1 MRKLILLFTLIFSGF
16 VFGQVKD
23 TIIDGK
29 KVEIYYNID
38 RDAEFPEGFEVFKKI
53 IMENFDTSKVKYKK
67 KGRIFTVIVFVV
79 QKDGSLGD
87 FSVSGEN
94 KQFNKEALNAK
105 KKVDVKWSPA
115 LINNLPARQRLKVP
129 LYLTFD

>member
-1 MRKLILLFTLIFSGF
+1 MNKFIILFTLIFSGF

-29 KVEIYYNID
+29 KVKIYYSKD
-38 RDAEFPEGFEVFKKI
+38 KDAEFPEGFEVFKKL

-94 KQFNKEALNAK
+94 KQFNKEALNAI
-105 KKVDVKWSPA
+105 KKVDVKWAPA
-115 LINNLPARQRLKVP
+115 LINNLPARQRFKVP

>member
-1 MRKLILLFTLIFSGF
+1 MKKLILLFTLIFSGF

-29 KVEIYYNID
+29 KVKIYYSKD
-38 RDAEFPEGFEVFKKI
+38 KDAEFPEGFEVFKKL

-94 KQFNKEALNAK
+94 KQFNKEALNAI

-115 LINNLPARQRLKVP
+115 LINNLPARQRFKVP

>member
-1 MRKLILLFTLIFSGF
+1 MNKFIIIFTLILNSF
-16 VFGQVKD
+16 VFGQVND

-38 RDAEFPEGFEVFKKI
+38 RDAEFPEGFEVFKKL

-94 KQFNKEALNAK
+94 KQFNKEALNAI

-115 LINNLPARQRLKVP
+115 LINNLPARQRFKVP

>member
-1 MRKLILLFTLIFSGF
+1 MNKFIIIFTLILNSF

-38 RDAEFPEGFEVFKKI
+38 RDAEFPEGFEVFKKL

-79 QKDGSLGD
+79 QKDGSLGN

-94 KQFNKEALNAK
+94 KQFNKEALNAI

-115 LINNLPARQRLKVP
+115 LINNLPARQRFKVP

>member
-1 MRKLILLFTLIFSGF
+1 MNKFIIIFTLILNSF

-29 KVEIYYNID
+29 KTVIYYNID
-38 RDAEFPEGFEVFKKI
+38 RDAEFPEGFEVFKKL
-53 IMENFDTSKVKYKK
+53 IMKNFDTSKVNYKK
-67 KGRIFTVIVFVV
+67 KGRISTVIVFVV
-79 QKDGSLGD
+79 QKDGSLAD

-94 KQFNKEALNAK
+94 KQFNKEALNAI

-115 LINNLPARQRLKVP
+115 LINNLPARQRFKVP

>member
-1 MRKLILLFTLIFSGF
+1 MNKFIILFTLIFSGF

-29 KVEIYYNID
+29 KVKIYYSKD
-38 RDAEFPEGFEVFKKI
+38 KDAEFPEGFEVFKKL

-94 KQFNKEALNAK
+94 KQFNKEALNAI

-115 LINNLPARQRLKVP
+115 LIKV
-129 LYLTFD
+129 

>member
-1 MRKLILLFTLIFSGF
+1 MKKLIYLIAVIFSSLI
-16 VFGQVKD
+16 FGQVKD

-29 KVEIYYNID
+29 KTVIYSSINK
-38 RDAEFPEGFEVFKKI
+38 DAEFPEGFEVFKKL

-94 KQFNKEALNAK
+94 KQFNKEALNAI

-115 LINNLPARQRLKVP
+115 LINNLPARQRFKVP

>member
-29 KVEIYYNID
+29 KTVIYYNID
-38 RDAEFPEGFEVFKKI
+38 RDAEFPEGFEVFKKL
-53 IMENFDTSKVKYKK
+53 IMKNFDTSKVNYKK
-67 KGRIFTVIVFVV
+67 KGRISTVIVFVV
-79 QKDGSLGD
+79 QKDGSLAD

-94 KQFNKEALNAK
+94 KQFNKEALNAI

-115 LINNLPARQRLKVP
+115 LINNLPARQRFKVP

>member
-1 MRKLILLFTLIFSGF
+1 MNKFIIIFTLILNSF

-29 KVEIYYNID
+29 KTEIYYNID
-38 RDAEFPEGFEVFKKI
+38 RDAEFPEGFEVFKKL
-53 IMENFDTSKVKYKK
+53 IMINFDTSKVNYKK
-67 KGRIFTVIVFVV
+67 KGRISTVIVFVV
-79 QKDGSLGD
+79 QKDGSLAD

-94 KQFNKEALNAK
+94 KQFNKEALNAI

-115 LINNLPARQRLKVP
+115 LINNLPARQRFKVP

>member
-1 MRKLILLFTLIFSGF
+1 MNKFIIIFTFILNSF

-29 KVEIYYNID
+29 KTEIYYNID
-38 RDAEFPEGFEVFKKI
+38 RDAEFPEGFEVFKKL
-53 IMENFDTSKVKYKK
+53 IMKNFDTSKVKYKK

-94 KQFNKEALNAK
+94 KQFNKEALNAI

-115 LINNLPARQRLKVP
+115 LINNLPARQRFKVP

>member
-1 MRKLILLFTLIFSGF
+1 MNKIIIIFTLILNSF

-38 RDAEFPEGFEVFKKI
+38 RDAEFPEGFEVFKKL
-53 IMENFDTSKVKYKK
+53 IMKNFDTSKVNYKK
-67 KGRIFTVIVFVV
+67 KGRISTVIVFVV
-79 QKDGSLGD
+79 QKDGSLAD

-94 KQFNKEALNAK
+94 KQFNKEALNAI

-115 LINNLPARQRLKVP
+115 LINNLPARQRFKVP

>member
-1 MRKLILLFTLIFSGF
+1 MNKFIIIFTLILNSF

-23 TIIDGK
+23 TIIDGEK
-29 KVEIYYNID
+29 TVIYYSID
-38 RDAEFPEGFEVFKKI
+38 KDAEFPEGFEVFKKL
-53 IMENFDTSKVKYKK
+53 IMKNFDTSKVKYKK
-67 KGRIFTVIVFVV
+67 KGRISTVIVFVV

-94 KQFNKEALNAK
+94 KQFNKEALNAI

-115 LINNLPARQRLKVP
+115 LINNLPARQRFKVP

>member
-1 MRKLILLFTLIFSGF
+1 MNKFIIIFTLILNSF

-29 KVEIYYNID
+29 KVKIYYSKD
-38 RDAEFPEGFEVFKKI
+38 KDAEFPEGFEVFKKL
-53 IMENFDTSKVKYKK
+53 IMINFDTSKVNYKK
-67 KGRIFTVIVFVV
+67 KGRISTVIVFVV
-79 QKDGSLGD
+79 QKDGSLAD

-94 KQFNKEALNAK
+94 KQFNKEALNAI

-115 LINNLPARQRLKVP
+115 LINNLPARQRFKVP

>member
-1 MRKLILLFTLIFSGF
+1 MNKFIIIFTLILNSF

-29 KVEIYYNID
+29 KVKIYYSKD
-38 RDAEFPEGFEVFKKI
+38 KDAEFPEGFEVFKKL
-53 IMENFDTSKVKYKK
+53 IMENFDASKVKYKK
-67 KGRIFTVIVFVV
+67 KGRISTVIAFVV

-94 KQFNKEALNAK
+94 KQFNKEALNAI

-115 LINNLPARQRLKVP
+115 LINNLPARQRFKVP

>member
-1 MRKLILLFTLIFSGF
+1 MNKFIILFTLIFSGF

-29 KVEIYYNID
+29 KVKIYYSKD
-38 RDAEFPEGFEVFKKI
+38 KDAEFPEGFEVFKKL
-53 IMENFDTSKVKYKK
+53 IMENFDASKVKYKK

-94 KQFNKEALNAK
+94 KQFNKEALNAI

-115 LINNLPARQRLKVP
+115 LINNLPARQRFKVP

>member
-1 MRKLILLFTLIFSGF
+1 MRKLILLFTLSFSGF

-29 KVEIYYNID
+29 KVEIYSSID
-38 RDAEFPEGFEVFKKI
+38 KDAEFPEGFEVFKKL
-53 IMENFDTSKVKYKK
+53 IMENFDASKVKYKK
-67 KGRIFTVIVFVV
+67 KGRISTVIAFVV

-94 KQFNKEALNAK
+94 KQFNKEALNAI

-115 LINNLPARQRLKVP
+115 LINNLPARQRFKVP

>member
-1 MRKLILLFTLIFSGF
+1 MNKFIIIFTLIFNVF

-29 KVEIYYNID
+29 KTVIYYNID
-38 RDAEFPEGFEVFKKI
+38 RDAEFPEGFEVFKKL
-53 IMENFDTSKVKYKK
+53 IMKNFDTSKVNYKK
-67 KGRIFTVIVFVV
+67 KGRISTVIVFVV
-79 QKDGSLGD
+79 QKDGSLAD

-94 KQFNKEALNAK
+94 KQFNKEALNAI

-115 LINNLPARQRLKVP
+115 LINNLPARQRFKVP

>member
-1 MRKLILLFTLIFSGF
+1 MNKFIIIFTLILNSF

-29 KVEIYYNID
+29 KTEIYYSID
-38 RDAEFPEGFEVFKKI
+38 RDAQFPEGFEVFKKL
-53 IMENFDTSKVKYKK
+53 IMENFGTSKVKYKK
-67 KGRIFTVIVFVV
+67 KGRIFTVIVFAV

-94 KQFNKEALNAK
+94 KQFNKEALNAI

-115 LINNLPARQRLKVP
+115 LINNLPARQRFKVP

>member
-1 MRKLILLFTLIFSGF
+1 MRKLIVLFTLVFSGF
-16 VFGQVKD
+16 VFWQVKD

-29 KVEIYYNID
+29 KTEIYYSID
-38 RDAEFPEGFEVFKKI
+38 KDAEFPEGFEVFKKL

-79 QKDGSLGD
+79 QKDGSLAD

-94 KQFNKEALNAK
+94 KQFNKEALNAI

-115 LINNLPARQRLKVP
+115 LINNLPARQRFKVP

>member
-29 KVEIYYNID
+29 KVKIYYSKD
-38 RDAEFPEGFEVFKKI
+38 KDAEFPEGFEVFKKL
-53 IMENFDTSKVKYKK
+53 IMINFDTSKVNYKK
-67 KGRIFTVIVFVV
+67 KGRISTVIVFVV
-79 QKDGSLGD
+79 QKDGSLAD

-94 KQFNKEALNAK
+94 KQFNKEALNAI

-115 LINNLPARQRLKVP
+115 LINNLPARQRFKVP

>member
-1 MRKLILLFTLIFSGF
+1 MNKFIIIFTLILNSF
-16 VFGQVKD
+16 VFGQAKD

-38 RDAEFPEGFEVFKKI
+38 RDAEFPEGFEVFKKL
-53 IMENFDTSKVKYKK
+53 IMKNFDTSKVNYKK
-67 KGRIFTVIVFVV
+67 KGRISTVIVFVV
-79 QKDGSLGD
+79 QKDGSLAD

-94 KQFNKEALNAK
+94 KQFNKEALNAI

-115 LINNLPARQRLKVP
+115 LINNLPARQRFKVP

>member
-1 MRKLILLFTLIFSGF
+1 MKQFIFFFMLFSSGF
-16 VFGQVKD
+16 LFGQVRD

-29 KVEIYYNID
+29 KAEVYYSID
-38 RDAEFPEGFEVFKKI
+38 RDAEFPEGFEVFKKL
-53 IMENFDTSKVKYKK
+53 IMKNFDTSKVKYKM
-67 KGRIFTVIVFVV
+67 KGKISTVITFVV

-94 KQFNKEALNAK
+94 TQFNEEALKAISRINI
-105 KKVDVKWSPA
+105 KWKPA
-115 LINNLPARQRLKVP
+115 LINNNPARQRFKVP

>member
-1 MRKLILLFTLIFSGF
+1 MNKFIIIFTLILNSF

-29 KVEIYYNID
+29 KVEIYSSID
-38 RDAEFPEGFEVFKKI
+38 KDAEFPEGFEVFKKL

-94 KQFNKEALNAK
+94 KQFNKEALNAI

-115 LINNLPARQRLKVP
+115 LINNLPARQRFKVP

>member
-1 MRKLILLFTLIFSGF
+1 MNKFIIIFTLILNSF

-38 RDAEFPEGFEVFKKI
+38 RDAEFPEGFEVFKKL
-53 IMENFDTSKVKYKK
+53 IMKNFDTSKVNYKK
-67 KGRIFTVIVFVV
+67 KGRISTVIVFVV
-79 QKDGSLGD
+79 QKDGSLAD

-94 KQFNKEALNAK
+94 KQFNKEALNAI

-115 LINNLPARQRLKVP
+115 LINNLPARQRFKVP

>member
-1 MRKLILLFTLIFSGF
+1 MNKFIILFTLIFSGF

-29 KVEIYYNID
+29 KVKIYYSKD
-38 RDAEFPEGFEVFKKI
+38 KDAEFPEGFEVFKKL
-53 IMENFDTSKVKYKK
+53 IMKNFDTSKVNYKK
-67 KGRIFTVIVFVV
+67 KGRISTVIVFVV
-79 QKDGSLGD
+79 QKDGSLAD

-94 KQFNKEALNAK
+94 KQFNKEALNAI

-115 LINNLPARQRLKVP
+115 LINNLPARQRFKVP

>member
-1 MRKLILLFTLIFSGF
+1 MNKFIIIFTLILNSF

-38 RDAEFPEGFEVFKKI
+38 RDAEFPEGFEVFKKL
-53 IMENFDTSKVKYKK
+53 IMINFDTSKVNYKK
-67 KGRIFTVIVFVV
+67 KGRISTVIVFVV
-79 QKDGSLGD
+79 QKDGSLAD

-94 KQFNKEALNAK
+94 KQFNKEALNAI

-115 LINNLPARQRLKVP
+115 LINNLPARQRFKVP

>member
-1 MRKLILLFTLIFSGF
+1 MNKFIIIFTFILNSF

-29 KVEIYYNID
+29 KVEIYSSID
-38 RDAEFPEGFEVFKKI
+38 KDAEFPEGFEVFKKL

-94 KQFNKEALNAK
+94 KQFNKEALNAI

-115 LINNLPARQRLKVP
+115 LINNLPARQRFKVP